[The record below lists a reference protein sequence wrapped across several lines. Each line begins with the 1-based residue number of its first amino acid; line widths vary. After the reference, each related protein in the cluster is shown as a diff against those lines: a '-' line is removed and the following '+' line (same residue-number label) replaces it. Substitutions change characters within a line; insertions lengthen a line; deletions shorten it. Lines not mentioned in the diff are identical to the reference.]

1 MIQIAKATFIQA
13 SALLPWLVPLL
24 LRRAAVARYQPMNTV
39 SGGRMTNVHHFKVTT
54 SAGEL
59 LDLSQF
65 RDKVLL
71 IVNTAS
77 QCGFTPQYQE
87 LEQLHQQFAD
97 QGLVILAF
105 PCNQFGG
112 QEPAT
117 NQEIQQFCQL
127 NFGVSFPV
135 MAKIQVN
142 GPEAEP
148 LFEYLK
154 DQARGLMKTRAI
166 KWNFTKFLVN
176 KNGVVVKRYAP
187 RTKPSQFVQAIAEE
201 LALLPQSTVEVA
213 AVCE

>member
-1 MIQIAKATFIQA
+1 
-13 SALLPWLVPLL
+13 
-24 LRRAAVARYQPMNTV
+24 
-39 SGGRMTNVHHFKVTT
+39 MTNVHHFKVTT

-87 LEQLHQQFAD
+87 LEQLHQQFAS

-176 KNGVVVKRYAP
+176 KHGVVVKRYAP
-187 RTKPSQFVQAIAEE
+187 RTKPSQFVQAIEEE
-201 LALLPQSTVEVA
+201 LALLPQSPVEVA
-213 AVCE
+213 AAG

>member
-1 MIQIAKATFIQA
+1 MIQIAKATFMQA
-13 SALLPWLVPLL
+13 RALLPWLVPLL
-24 LRRAAVARYQPMNTV
+24 RRRAVVARYQSINAI

-87 LEQLHQQFAD
+87 LEQLHQQFAE

-112 QEPAT
+112 QEPGS
-117 NQEIQQFCQL
+117 NQEIQQFCQV

-176 KNGVVVKRYAP
+176 KHGVVVKRYAP
-187 RTKPSQFVQAIAEE
+187 RTKPSQFVPAIEEE
-201 LALLPQSTVEVA
+201 LALLPQSSVEVA
-213 AVCE
+213 VAGS

>member
-1 MIQIAKATFIQA
+1 
-13 SALLPWLVPLL
+13 
-24 LRRAAVARYQPMNTV
+24 
-39 SGGRMTNVHHFKVTT
+39 MTNVHHFKVTT
-54 SAGEL
+54 SSGEL
-59 LDLSQF
+59 LDLTQF

-87 LEQLHQQFAD
+87 LEQLHQQFAS

-112 QEPAT
+112 QEPAS

-142 GPEAEP
+142 GPDAEP

-201 LALLPQSTVEVA
+201 LALLPQSTVEEVA
-213 AVCE
+213 AVG